1 VCHPL
6 LQTGRFGAGLN
17 ANGHGLKGVVSAQ
30 VVMVGTNSDL
40 ALFADMARS
49 GLLCPDGIHPIEIEE

>member
-1 VCHPL
+1 
-6 LQTGRFGAGLN
+6 
-17 ANGHGLKGVVSAQ
+17 
-30 VVMVGTNSDL
+30 MVGTNSDL